1 MVDNRS
7 PEAGVDI
14 DRLSLSRRELLV
26 GAGGVLL
33 AGGLAACGS
42 SGSSSS
48 AASGGGSTPAGTPKK
63 GGNFR
68 LAVTGGGSGDII
80 DGQSIITKPDQARLA
95 ASWETL
101 VSYDDQY
108 KLQIGGDNGGLAE
121 ELTQDAPTQ
130 WTIRLRKGIE
140 FNNGK
145 TLTGDDVKYSIQRIL
160 DPKEGLFGAAGLS
173 SIDPNKITVMDPQT
187 VRLGL
192 TAPDST
198 IAEQFGQ
205 YYNGMVP
212 VGYSRKGPLKWVGT
226 GPFKTTSF
234 NPGQQ
239 SVHVRNPN
247 YWRTGQPYFDQVTV
261 IDFPSATAQVN
272 ALLSG
277 QVDAMTD
284 IPFAQIQVA
293 KSNGGLAILITQGGG
308 WLPLCMAID
317 MAPFTDNRVRQ
328 AMRLIVDRKAMLEQV
343 LSGYGRIANDLFSP
357 FDACYNTDLPQRE
370 QDIDKAKS
378 LLKQAGQDGATFDLH
393 TTNGAAGMVDSANI
407 FGAQA
412 KDAGITVNVHNDP
425 NYYGNQYLKLAFSVD
440 FWGTRNYLPQ
450 VSNSMLPAGP
460 PYKAPYNE
468 THWPPTS
475 GPGSNYID
483 LYKQARSEVDPS
495 KRCDIIHEMQ
505 SLEYNYGGYII
516 PFFNN
521 LVDSY
526 SSKVSGFVP
535 GKSTQNLDSFGHGY
549 RTIWFNS

>member
-1 MVDNRS
+1 MVDKSSAS
-7 PEAGVDI
+7 PGGGDGG
-14 DRLSLSRRELLV
+14 LSRRDLLV
-26 GAGGVLL
+26 SAGTVVL
-33 AGGLAACGS
+33 AGGLAACGG
-42 SGSSSS
+42 SGGSSS
-48 AASGGGSTPAGTPKK
+48 AAGGSSAAAGTPKR

-108 KLQIGGDNGGLAE
+108 QLQIGGDQGGLAE

-130 WTIRLRKGIE
+130 WTIKLRKGIE

-173 SIDPNKITVMDPQT
+173 SIDPNNITVMDPQT
-187 VRLGL
+187 VRLNL
-192 TAPDST
+192 TSPDST

-261 IDFPSATAQVN
+261 IDFPSPTAQVN

-284 IPFAQIQVA
+284 IPFAQIDVA

-317 MAPFTDNRVRQ
+317 MPPFTDNRVRQ

-343 LSGYGRIANDLFSP
+343 LSGYGRVANDLFSP
-357 FDACYNTDLPQRE
+357 FDACYTSSLPQRE

-378 LLKQAGQDGATFDLH
+378 LLKQAGMDGTTFDLH

-407 FGAQA
+407 FAAQA

-483 LYKQARSEVDPS
+483 LYKQARSEVDPG

-505 SLEYNYGGYII
+505 TLEYNYGGYII

-549 RTIWFNS
+549 RTIWFSS